1 MKTQLN
7 LNQIITSLLS
17 HHLNDSYIIAAN
29 CNDFVRRNNLDIARR
44 NALLQSLAGTIVG
57 YRDSEI
63 PVITSSHVEKWLDQF
78 DMDDQPVI
86 LSEIDAI
93 MKRFYFSKARV
104 KECLRRF
111 IKEDVIGNKL
121 PWSVL
126 SRVRFLNV
134 QKEGS
139 SQGAMLQIVDEILQ
153 EDYEYSIAWSGV
165 EDVHTFIYIDDGL
178 YTGNRLRYD
187 LTEGVD
193 THTPAWI
200 QNEALPNCTLMIYTI
215 VGHLAGINYS
225 LRHINEA
232 ANRKG
237 IIVKRKHTLIVDNK
251 RYQSDK
257 VEFLW
262 PEDIAGDSNVDT
274 YVANLR
280 ANLARRNWPNRDL
293 FRSNNVPYQERL
305 FSSRDARTVVERAF
319 LKKGVKIVSAC
330 QNPAESVRP
339 LGFEKI
345 GSLGFGTFYV
355 TYRNIANNCPL
366 VLWWG
371 DPQYS
376 ATYPLGMWYPL
387 FPRRTNSQNRSFV
400 NDTMLDDQPF

>member
-232 ANRKG
+232 AN
-237 IIVKRKHTLIVDNK
+237 
-251 RYQSDK
+251 
-257 VEFLW
+257 
-262 PEDIAGDSNVDT
+262 
-274 YVANLR
+274 
-280 ANLARRNWPNRDL
+280 
-293 FRSNNVPYQERL
+293 
-305 FSSRDARTVVERAF
+305 
-319 LKKGVKIVSAC
+319 
-330 QNPAESVRP
+330 
-339 LGFEKI
+339 
-345 GSLGFGTFYV
+345 
-355 TYRNIANNCPL
+355 
-366 VLWWG
+366 
-371 DPQYS
+371 
-376 ATYPLGMWYPL
+376 
-387 FPRRTNSQNRSFV
+387 
-400 NDTMLDDQPF
+400 